1 MKWKCFRHGVIV
13 FVFLFFVSSEIS
25 ASSLQIWFCHLQ
37 SRPTSL
43 AFYSLFQS
51 SNVNSALQRPFGF
64 IQTILLG
71 FRVCSIPGTEPVQ
84 CLDSQV
90 RELEAELEDERKQRA
105 LAVAAKKKMEMDL
118 KDLEG
123 QIEAANK
130 ARDEAIKQLR
140 KLQVGTAN
148 QLSCVLSW

>member
-1 MKWKCFRHGVIV
+1 MFIP
-13 FVFLFFVSSEIS
+13 FLGW
-25 ASSLQIWFCHLQ
+25 SLSVLI
-37 SRPTSL
+37 
-43 AFYSLFQS
+43 
-51 SNVNSALQRPFGF
+51 
-64 IQTILLG
+64 
-71 FRVCSIPGTEPVQ
+71 
-84 CLDSQV
+84 SQV

-140 KLQVGTAN
+140 KLQVSTTN
-148 QLSCVLSW
+148 QLSCFVPWWQSVKGDVFKLQMYLMESKRSI

>member
-1 MKWKCFRHGVIV
+1 MLV
-13 FVFLFFVSSEIS
+13 
-25 ASSLQIWFCHLQ
+25 
-37 SRPTSL
+37 
-43 AFYSLFQS
+43 
-51 SNVNSALQRPFGF
+51 
-64 IQTILLG
+64 
-71 FRVCSIPGTEPVQ
+71 
-84 CLDSQV
+84 SQV

-140 KLQVGTAN
+140 KLQVGTAGN
-148 QLSCVLSW
+148 GAASSPGDSVGVLLFVKHLQLEGKRSVRLNC

>member
-1 MKWKCFRHGVIV
+1 MI
-13 FVFLFFVSSEIS
+13 
-25 ASSLQIWFCHLQ
+25 
-37 SRPTSL
+37 
-43 AFYSLFQS
+43 
-51 SNVNSALQRPFGF
+51 
-64 IQTILLG
+64 
-71 FRVCSIPGTEPVQ
+71 
-84 CLDSQV
+84 SQV

-140 KLQVGTAN
+140 KLQVSTAN
-148 QLSCVLSW
+148 QLSCFVPWWQSVKGDAFKLQMYLTESKREYLTQLC